1 MAVKHVRIECRFMG
15 ALALVVRNVLVAP
28 NGASWAVAA
37 EENIRRRCPPMR
49 EHRMNIRIHVVVNGL
64 YESTG
69 FVELVC
75 FIKGVWMLGP
85 VRF

>member
-1 MAVKHVRIECRFMG
+1 
-15 ALALVVRNVLVAP
+15 
-28 NGASWAVAA
+28 
-37 EENIRRRCPPMR
+37 MR